1 MWYFS
6 FCRRPAHLIHIHE
19 HLNRNKTHHVNSE
32 RTTAYN
38 AAQVS
43 LWIELTQVPTYLGTP
58 YGAKRR
64 HHRRPANTLLW
75 HHISNAR
82 SLRTNPED
90 RRLAE
95 LCALS
100 IADAAIQKRQGRAS

>member
-1 MWYFS
+1 MS
-6 FCRRPAHLIHIHE
+6 IR
-19 HLNRNKTHHVNSE
+19 S
-32 RTTAYN
+32 
-38 AAQVS
+38 
-43 LWIELTQVPTYLGTP
+43 VPTYLGTP

-82 SLRTNPED
+82 SLCTNPED

-95 LCALS
+95 LCALL